1 MSNLFFKVRD
11 GNTPLPPELQ
21 RGLRIKTIQSMGE
34 LDEHEEANIARGLA
48 WLQHRRDD
56 PTDYAFWLKLH
67 KKLFADV
74 WTWAGK
80 VREHE
85 LQNEE
90 FHRQAQ
96 LWRELKKLSD
106 DLRFWIQQGTFAED
120 ELTARFHER
129 IETIHP
135 FPNGNGRFGRIL
147 VEYFAR
153 TRGKEIPTWGRCLQ
167 SEPQRRRA
175 AYTSGLTTARTTGDY
190 APLIRLMYG

>member
-1 MSNLFFKVRD
+1 VSNFFFKVRD

-90 FHRQAQ
+90 FHRQA
-96 LWRELKKLSD
+96 
-106 DLRFWIQQGTFAED
+106 G
-120 ELTARFHER
+120 
-129 IETIHP
+129 
-135 FPNGNGRFGRIL
+135 G
-147 VEYFAR
+147 
-153 TRGKEIPTWGRCLQ
+153 
-167 SEPQRRRA
+167 A
-175 AYTSGLTTARTTGDY
+175 AP
-190 APLIRLMYG
+190 AP